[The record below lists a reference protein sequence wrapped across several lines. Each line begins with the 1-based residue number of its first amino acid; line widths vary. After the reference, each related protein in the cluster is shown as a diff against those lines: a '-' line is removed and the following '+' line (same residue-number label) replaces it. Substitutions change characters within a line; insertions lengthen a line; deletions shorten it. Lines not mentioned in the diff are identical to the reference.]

1 MPDGDVPDEALLA
14 PAPLAGATATAA
26 TAPTWVRHSTAMPA
40 SPAPPPLATST
51 PPPAAPAPVAALVAA
66 ETQPAPT
73 TAPGA
78 LPEPALGPVATAAA
92 ELPPPPTISS
102 PDGRLTLTATS
113 LTVLGHTFGLRELER
128 AEVQPVRWLLWYL
141 LGGMGLA
148 IVLILFLNNWLRTLP
163 TMAGLLATALMLLYG
178 HRGTNRLRLWLLGR
192 EAVHFALPG
201 DADGWRR
208 LVGEANRRIYRAHDQ
223 AAAEAAA
230 LLAAVEAARAAEAA
244 ASRPADEPPAPN
256 PAIADAPA

>member
-1 MPDGDVPDEALLA
+1 
-14 PAPLAGATATAA
+14 
-26 TAPTWVRHSTAMPA
+26 MPA
-40 SPAPPPLATST
+40 SPAQPPLAAPT

-66 ETQPAPT
+66 GSAPLATPTAESAASAEPALAQAQAEEATTPPAPT
-73 TAPGA
+73 
-78 LPEPALGPVATAAA
+78 
-92 ELPPPPTISS
+92 INS

-113 LTVLGHTFGLRELER
+113 LTVLGQTFGLRELER

-192 EAVHFALPG
+192 EAAHFALPG
-201 DADGWRR
+201 DADAWRR

-230 LLAAVEAARAAEAA
+230 ALAALEAAHNAEVAA
-244 ASRPADEPPAPN
+244 AIEAVGEPPGPE
-256 PAIADAPA
+256 PAVSHPPA